1 MITFWFSIFNIIHFS
16 DHTAHTAHTCTQA
29 HTHTQH
35 TTTKSNWVCSI
46 VSLVHAHKGS
56 HLSIIRSKSLSV
68 CDYWEFLI
76 IFCDLEYV
84 SESSRLSQEVQKLT
98 RRENVLRISCTLLFW
113 PRGDLSPS
121 PIQLQKGIS
130 TILRKFR
137 TDSK

>member
-1 MITFWFSIFNIIHFS
+1 MF
-16 DHTAHTAHTCTQA
+16 
-29 HTHTQH
+29 
-35 TTTKSNWVCSI
+35 KSF
-46 VSLVHAHKGS
+46 
-56 HLSIIRSKSLSV
+56 

-113 PRGDLSPS
+113 PRGDPSPS
-121 PIQLQKGIS
+121 PTQLQKGIS